1 MITETLSKKAFQNQ
15 SMGAYHWSTA
25 DTQFQASYC
34 KKIKPNQTPKQ
45 NKKGATSSKSVFKTS
60 LNSSSVI

>member
-15 SMGAYHWSTA
+15 SMGAYHRSTA
-25 DTQFQASYC
+25 DTQFQASNC
-34 KKIKPNQTPKQ
+34 KQNKPKQTPNL
-45 NKKGATSSKSVFKTS
+45 NKKGATSSRSVLKTS

>member
-15 SMGAYHWSTA
+15 SMGAYHQSTA
-25 DTQFQASYC
+25 DTQFQASDC
-34 KKIKPNQTPKQ
+34 KKIKPNQTSNL
-45 NKKGATSSKSVFKTS
+45 NKKGPTSSRSALKTS